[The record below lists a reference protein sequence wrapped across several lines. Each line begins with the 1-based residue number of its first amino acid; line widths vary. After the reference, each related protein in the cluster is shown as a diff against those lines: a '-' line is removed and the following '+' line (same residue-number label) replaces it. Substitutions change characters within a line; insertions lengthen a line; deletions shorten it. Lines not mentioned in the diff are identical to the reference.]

1 MIIVHQNVFY
11 ILVILRTGY
20 IHFPMKPG
28 DRTTGLRASALHSKI
43 TILVV
48 VIKWNGYLRTITYTF
63 QRTDVKMQL
72 SVFYVMPNLKQNHS
86 C

>member
-1 MIIVHQNVFY
+1 MFFY

-28 DRTTGLRASALHSKI
+28 DRTAGLGASALHSKI
-43 TILVV
+43 TVLVV

-63 QRTDVKMQL
+63 QRTDVEMQL

-86 C
+86 CSLTVLV